1 MFDTRIEICA
11 YSQERDEYNERTDE
25 LVPIAVCFAQRTEA
39 GGRENLFASRILH
52 ENEIAYTIRWRP
64 GIRPSQYV
72 RVDGQIFNIT
82 SVHEEG
88 RRRYLHLKVRKTD
101 SGDAESQG

>member
-11 YSQERDEYNERTDE
+11 YSQERDDYNERTDE
-25 LVPIAVCFAQRTEA
+25 LVPIAECFAQRTEA

-64 GIRPSQYV
+64 GIRPSQFV
-72 RVDGQIFNIT
+72 REDDRVMKIT

-88 RRRYLHLKVRKTD
+88 RRRYLHLKVKKTD
-101 SGDAESQG
+101 SGDDAII